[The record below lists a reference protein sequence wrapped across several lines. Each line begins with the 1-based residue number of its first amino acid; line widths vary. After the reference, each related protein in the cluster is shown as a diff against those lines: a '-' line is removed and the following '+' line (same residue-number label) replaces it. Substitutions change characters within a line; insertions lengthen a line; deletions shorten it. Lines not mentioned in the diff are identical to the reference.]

1 MAGRF
6 CQECGAP
13 NEAAAKYCARCG
25 SELRAGVAP
34 GATPPPPAAGPAPV
48 PPSYFPPYT
57 TYPYAAPYVPYP
69 PPYPYAGPYPGYP
82 NYADVERTKQIDH
95 TKTGLLL
102 LAIGFLIG
110 WVPIIGGIGVIL
122 GFIGAILVILGRAA
136 FGARHSTFVI
146 LSVVLY
152 IAFIVL
158 AVAFFLWFLFVGF
171 QAASQGNP
179 RPFASAFWLF
189 VGGIVVAS
197 VIARVA
203 EVLFVHEL
211 EKPVGRYFLYAGL
224 LASIVVPV
232 VAVLVL
238 KASFDALL
246 TGIANGTITNPN
258 DPRIGTLRN
267 VGDTLGLLGAI
278 PSVLLGVAYLLAW
291 QRIERRE
298 IPAGPP
304 GPGAPSPYG
313 PPPSPG
319 LPPSTPPGGQPLGP
333 FPP

>member
-1 MAGRF
+1 
-6 CQECGAP
+6 
-13 NEAAAKYCARCG
+13 
-25 SELRAGVAP
+25 V
-34 GATPPPPAAGPAPV
+34 
-48 PPSYFPPYT
+48 
-57 TYPYAAPYVPYP
+57 PYA

-110 WVPIIGGIGVIL
+110 WVPIIGGIGIIL

-152 IAFIVL
+152 IAVIVL
-158 AVAFFLWFLFVGF
+158 AVAFFLWFLLAGF

-179 RPFASAFWLF
+179 RPFVSAFWPF
-189 VGGIVVAS
+189 VGGLIVSS

-203 EVLFVHEL
+203 QVLFVHEL
-211 EKPVGRYFLYAGL
+211 EEPLGRYLLYAAL
-224 LASIVVPV
+224 VASIVVPV
-232 VAVLVL
+232 LAVLALMSSLNAVL
-238 KASFDALL
+238 A
-246 TGIANGTITNPN
+246 GIANGTITNPN
-258 DPRIGTLRN
+258 DSRLDALRN
-267 VGDTLGLLGAI
+267 VSGTLGLLGAI
-278 PSVLLGVAYLLAW
+278 PSVLLGVAYFLAW

-298 IPAGPP
+298 IPAAPP
-304 GPGAPSPYG
+304 GTPSPYG
-313 PPPSPG
+313 PQPPPGVPPPSPPG
-319 LPPSTPPGGQPLGP
+319 GPPPGS